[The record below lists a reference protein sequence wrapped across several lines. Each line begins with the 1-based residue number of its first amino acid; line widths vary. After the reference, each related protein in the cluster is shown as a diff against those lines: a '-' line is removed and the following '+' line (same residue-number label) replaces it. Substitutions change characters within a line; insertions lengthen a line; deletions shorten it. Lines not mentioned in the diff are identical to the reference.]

1 MTDPIRSIMNL
12 FAKSPFKPLTE
23 HAEKVKLTVAKMDEA
38 VKAYTEGADPA
49 KIKEMYLE
57 ISKLEHDA
65 DKVKDTI
72 RMQLPST
79 ILMPVDRTDILSF
92 LKQEDDVANSAEMV
106 AEMLTIRPIKLP
118 PAVKEQ
124 ILRLEN
130 AVVITVNEHVSAV
143 EKIVDLLDSSF
154 SSKRVHEVL
163 DIIGKVDAE
172 KHQVDIIRRKAM
184 KTVYEHECDLGC
196 VNIMIL
202 VELIEELSWV
212 AGHAENSSDRMR
224 MIAAKR

>member
-1 MTDPIRSIMNL
+1 MTDPIRSIMHL

-23 HAEKVKLTVAKMDEA
+23 HADKVKVTVEKMDVA
-38 VKAYTEGADPA
+38 VKAYVEGAEPA
-49 KIKEMYLE
+49 QIKAMYLE
-57 ISKLEHDA
+57 ISKLEHEA
-65 DKVKDTI
+65 DTVKDNI

-118 PAVKEQ
+118 PLVKEQ
-124 ILRLEN
+124 ILKLED
-130 AVVITVNEHVSAV
+130 AVVTTVNEHVSAV

-154 SSKRVHEVL
+154 SSKRVHEVQ
-163 DIIGKVDAE
+163 DIIGKVDSE
-172 KHQVDIIRRKAM
+172 KHNVDIIRRKAM
-184 KTVYEHECDLGC
+184 KTVYEHEADLGA

-202 VELIEELSWV
+202 IELIEELSWV
-212 AGHAENSSDRMR
+212 AGHAENSSDRLR
-224 MIAAKR
+224 MITAKR